1 MSHNHKKLITN
12 HLVLSSLVV
21 AIGYSGYTTAE
32 ATSNEGESVTI
43 QTVLDSKP
51 KNWGAWGEDDQIGA
65 LNYLTAEQ
73 VKASTGSVV
82 NGKVF
87 TLQIPMTHGSGPVFP
102 GRAATMHF
110 MAQDESS
117 FVAGKMDPMPGGV
130 KFSDDVAFM
139 YLQGTTHVD
148 ALGHAWYNDQVYGG
162 KSAQSTVGG
171 HSHADISALGEKGI
185 VGRGVL
191 LDVGRHSGT
200 DTNNQLSPGTCIT
213 LEDLTETAK
222 SQKTEIRKRDILVI
236 RTGSIQRYYDDKA
249 DPAWSAM
256 SEPGLC
262 YSEELVAWIKDMEI
276 PVIAAD
282 NLGVEKVAQEIDGA
296 QIVIP
301 LHAALIRDLG
311 VVLSEIYWL
320 EDLAADSAED
330 GVYSFMFIASPL
342 KMEGGTGSPVNP
354 IAIK

>member
-1 MSHNHKKLITN
+1 MIHHKKNI
-12 HLVLSSLVV
+12 VKDGFILSSLV
-21 AIGYSGYTTAE
+21 ITLGYSGFINAQETSDQAQN
-32 ATSNEGESVTI
+32 ATIKSLLERQPN
-43 QTVLDSKP
+43 
-51 KNWGAWGEDDQIGA
+51 NWGSWGENDEVGA
-65 LNYLTAEQ
+65 LNYLTQEQ
-73 VKASTGSVV
+73 VKTSINSVV

-87 TLQIPMTHGSGPVFP
+87 TLQIPMIHGSGPVFP
-102 GRAATMHF
+102 GRTATMHF
-110 MAQDESS
+110 MSQDESS
-117 FVAGKMDPMPGGV
+117 FIAGKMDPLPGGV

-148 ALGHAWYNDQVYGG
+148 ALGHAWYGDQVYGG
-162 KSAQSTVGG
+162 KSTESTF
-171 HSHADISALGEKGI
+171 
-185 VGRGVL
+185 
-191 LDVGRHSGT
+191 
-200 DTNNQLSPGTCIT
+200 
-213 LEDLTETAK
+213 EDLRGTAE
-222 SQKTEIRKRDILVI
+222 SQKTEIRKRDILLI
-236 RTGSIQRYYDDKA
+236 RTGSIQRYYDDQA

-262 YSEELVAWIKDMEI
+262 YSEELVEWIRDMEI

-282 NLGVEKVAQEIDGA
+282 NLGVEKVVQEIDGEPML
-296 QIVIP
+296 IP
-301 LHAALIRDLG
+301 LHGALIRDLG